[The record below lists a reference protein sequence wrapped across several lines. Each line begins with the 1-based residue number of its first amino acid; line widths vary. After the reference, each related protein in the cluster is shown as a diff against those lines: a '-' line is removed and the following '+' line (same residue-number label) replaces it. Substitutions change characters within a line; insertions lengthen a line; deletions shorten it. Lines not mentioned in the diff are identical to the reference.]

1 MLKDSEAF
9 SSFSVND
16 IAAAKQF
23 YTETLGLECGDGPM
37 GILELKLATGGHI
50 MIYPKDEGHSP
61 ASFTILNF
69 PVKDMEVA
77 VDELTGKGVTF
88 LQYDNE
94 MIKTDAKGIAR
105 NDEFG
110 PPMAWFTDPAGNIM
124 ALMQL

>member
-16 IAAAKQF
+16 LTAAKQF
-23 YTETLGLECGDGPM
+23 YTETLGLVCDDGPM
-37 GILELKLATGGHI
+37 GILELKLAGGGHV
-50 MIYPKDEGHSP
+50 MVYPKDAGHSP
-61 ASFTILNF
+61 ASFTVLNF
-69 PVKDMEVA
+69 PVKDLEAA
-77 VDELTGKGVTF
+77 VDELTGKGVEF
-88 LQYDNE
+88 LQYDTD